1 MWTGQSPKFEKLIV
15 QLPEWYTEDALNKQ
29 EVRFKGSCR
38 NVEKEVMAKKV
49 LLRC

>member
-38 NVEKEVMAKKV
+38 KRGDGKKV